1 MRFRG
6 LFVALVLSLA
16 GCSAVAQGY
25 SSDHA
30 MGAHAQQLPAYLQQ
44 AGLEQRL
51 NQSLPMTATYTDETG
66 HTGPLSDWFHGRP
79 AVMALIYYKCAMLCP
94 QVLHGLSAGLHD
106 TTLQPGKDYDVLTF
120 SIDPTDTPADAVKQ
134 KQMFLAGIGHTAP
147 ADSVHFLVGSAAS
160 IAAVSGA
167 TGFHYVKVPGPD
179 GKMDQFAHS
188 SAIMFV
194 TPDGKLSKY
203 LTGVDFAARDLRMA
217 LLSASERKIS
227 NPVDLLILYCCSY
240 NPVVGKYTV
249 SILRILSFAAMF
261 AVVAVVGMVMMLTR
275 KANATV

>member
-6 LFVALVLSLA
+6 LFFALMLTLA
-16 GCSAVAQGY
+16 GSSAVAQGY

-79 AVMALIYYKCAMLCP
+79 VVMALIYYKCAMLCP

-106 TTLQPGKDYDVLTF
+106 TTLQPGEDYDVLTF

-134 KQMFLAGIGHTAP
+134 KQMFLADVGRNAP
-147 ADSVHFLVGSAAS
+147 ADSVHFLVGSPAS

-167 TGFHYVKVPGPD
+167 TG
-179 GKMDQFAHS
+179 
-188 SAIMFV
+188 
-194 TPDGKLSKY
+194 
-203 LTGVDFAARDLRMA
+203 
-217 LLSASERKIS
+217 
-227 NPVDLLILYCCSY
+227 
-240 NPVVGKYTV
+240 
-249 SILRILSFAAMF
+249 
-261 AVVAVVGMVMMLTR
+261 
-275 KANATV
+275 